1 MYYNMYVLYEIKT
14 HIYALY
20 VYSMR
25 GNVIGILEMNN
36 FHYSLFLETNL
47 FLLAC
52 VVFKN
57 RWNHVHFSLR

>member
-36 FHYSLFLETNL
+36 FHTLYFLRLT
-47 FLLAC
+47 
-52 VVFKN
+52 
-57 RWNHVHFSLR
+57 FSF